1 MTASDAPSYVARS
14 FRSLFSSTTPCARC
28 HTRGGD
34 ADSRSK
40 SKEPRRVDGS
50 RFGVNGSVCA
60 ACYSALLRA
69 AKGGP
74 VPRIFAL
81 DMEWPEDNREACDM
95 IREMWDSPSRIMI
108 LPPDDG
114 WIED

>member
-1 MTASDAPSYVARS
+1 M
-14 FRSLFSSTTPCARC
+14 
-28 HTRGGD
+28 
-34 ADSRSK
+34 
-40 SKEPRRVDGS
+40 
-50 RFGVNGSVCA
+50 
-60 ACYSALLRA
+60 
-69 AKGGP
+69 
-74 VPRIFAL
+74 PRIFAL